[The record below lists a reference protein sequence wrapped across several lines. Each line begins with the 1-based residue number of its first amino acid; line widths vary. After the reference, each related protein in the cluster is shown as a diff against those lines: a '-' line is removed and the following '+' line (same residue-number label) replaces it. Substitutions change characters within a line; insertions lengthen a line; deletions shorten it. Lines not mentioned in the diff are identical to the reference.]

1 MKQFEVVETPLE
13 PMAYHKFVLNE
24 KQGAICTFTGHV
36 REWTKGTQT
45 IYLEYEA
52 YVPMAEKMLAQ
63 IGDEIS
69 ERWPGV
75 LTSIGHRIGK
85 LDISDIAVVI
95 ATSSPHRADSY
106 RANEYAVERLKEI
119 VPIWKKE
126 IWSDGEEWIGDSRHY
141 HSSVKENES

>member
-1 MKQFEVVETPLE
+1 MKMFEVVSDELDINK
-13 PMAYHKFVLNE
+13 YHQMTVNE
-24 KQGAICTFTGHV
+24 HQGAVCTFTGHV
-36 REWTKGTQT
+36 REWTKGTRT
-45 IYLEYEA
+45 VHLEYEA

-75 LTSIGHRIGK
+75 ITAIGHRIGK
-85 LDISDIAVVI
+85 LEISDIAVVI
-95 ATSSPHRADSY
+95 VTSSPHRTDSY

-126 IWSDGEEWIGDSRHY
+126 IWEDGEEWIGDSRKY
-141 HSSVKENES
+141 HPSVEEN

>member
-1 MKQFEVVETPLE
+1 MERFEVVDTPLDINR
-13 PMAYHKFVLNE
+13 YHALVVNE
-24 KQGAICTFTGHV
+24 YQGAVCTFTGYV

-45 IYLEYEA
+45 VHLEYEA
-52 YVPMAEKMLAQ
+52 YIPMAEKMLGQ

-85 LDISDIAVVI
+85 LEISDIAVVI
-95 ATSSPHRADSY
+95 VTSSPHRTDSY

-126 IWSDGEEWIGDSRHY
+126 IWSDGEEWIGNSRQY
-141 HSSVKENES
+141 HPAVEEND

>member
-1 MKQFEVVETPLE
+1 MKMFEVVSDELDINK
-13 PMAYHKFVLNE
+13 YHQMTVNE
-24 KQGAICTFTGHV
+24 HQGAVCTFTGHV
-36 REWTKGTQT
+36 REWTKGTRT
-45 IYLEYEA
+45 VHLEYEA

-75 LTSIGHRIGK
+75 ITAIGHRIGK
-85 LDISDIAVVI
+85 LEISDIAVVI
-95 ATSSPHRADSY
+95 VTSAPHRTDSY

-126 IWSDGEEWIGDSRHY
+126 IWEDGEEWIGDSRKY
-141 HSSVKENES
+141 HPKAEGN

>member
-1 MKQFEVVETPLE
+1 MKMFEVVSDELDINK
-13 PMAYHKFVLNE
+13 YHQMTVNE
-24 KQGAICTFTGHV
+24 HQGAVCTFTGHV
-36 REWTKGTQT
+36 REWTKGTRT
-45 IYLEYEA
+45 VHLEYEA

-75 LTSIGHRIGK
+75 ITAIGHRIGK
-85 LDISDIAVVI
+85 LKISDIAVVI
-95 ATSSPHRADSY
+95 VTSSPHRTDSY

-126 IWSDGEEWIGDSRHY
+126 IWEDGEEWIGDSRKY
-141 HSSVKENES
+141 HPSVEEN